1 MITLVEQSYSE
12 RLGGEWWLPGA
23 GSERREGRCV
33 MGTVRADDKVPEM
46 HDGDGRA
53 AVWMHFMPLN

>member
-12 RLGGEWWLPGA
+12 RPGGEWWLPGA

-33 MGTVRADDKVPEM
+33 MGTVWADDKVLEM

-53 AVWMHFMPLN
+53 AV